1 MNFKRSCITGMSI
14 TVSLMLSACAYM
26 PTSGPTAKSVVRSG
40 EQIGDQAAAKA
51 AENLEQK
58 AVIVD
63 MDAHISS
70 VLGQRSQRRL
80 FSETWRDSVEPN
92 VVGSGDVLEVT
103 IWEAPPSV
111 LFGGATNA
119 IGASNARDVKLP
131 PQMVNQDGTIQ
142 IPFIGAIRVRGRAIP
157 QIEKEIASRLS
168 RMANQP
174 QVMVTPLKNNSSNV
188 AVIGDGGLSVNMP
201 LTAKKER
208 VLDAITAVG
217 GKISSRTSIQVTR
230 GSTVRSLPL
239 LSITQDP
246 RQNITLRAG
255 DIVSVLNQ
263 PYSFVALGATGQN
276 NELPLEAG
284 GITLAQAFGRIRGV
298 NNNQAD
304 AAGVFVF
311 RYEDADTVAQ
321 WDESRAREPHGQK
334 VPVVYRANLRN
345 PNTFFYAQ
353 NFVIQDKD
361 IIFVADAPAWKLQ
374 KFLAMVGAI
383 VSPFNT
389 FSSSVVNSTNAVNKV
404 EGW

>member
-1 MNFKRSCITGMSI
+1 MNVNRLVRMMLLG
-14 TVSLMLSACAYM
+14 VSLTCGACSYM
-26 PTSGPTAKSVVRSG
+26 PTSGPTASKVVRSG
-40 EQIGDQAAAKA
+40 ELINQSSN
-51 AENLEQK
+51 AEVTGELERR
-58 AVIVD
+58 AVVVD
-63 MDAHISS
+63 LNAEISGA
-70 VLGQRSQRRL
+70 LAQRSQRQL
-80 FSETWRDSVEPN
+80 FSETWRDSVEAN
-92 VVGSGDVLEVT
+92 VIGAGDVLEVT

-131 PQMVNQDGTIQ
+131 PQMVNQEGTIQ
-142 IPFIGAIRVRGRAIP
+142 IPFIGSVRASGRAIP
-157 QIEKEIASRLS
+157 QIEREIASRLS

-188 AVIGDGGLSVNMP
+188 AVIGDGGVSVNMS
-201 LTAKKER
+201 LTAKRER
-208 VLDAITAVG
+208 LLDAITAVG
-217 GKISSRTSIQVTR
+217 GKISSRTSIQLTR
-230 GSTVRSLPL
+230 GATVRSLPL
-239 LSITQDP
+239 LTITQDP
-246 RQNITLRAG
+246 RQNITLRSG
-255 DIVSVLNQ
+255 DVVSVLNQ

-284 GITLAQAFGRIRGV
+284 GISLAQAFGRIRGV

-311 RYEDADTVAQ
+311 RFEDADTVAQ
-321 WDESRAREPHGQK
+321 WDGARAREPRGQK
-334 VPVVYRANLRN
+334 IPVVYRANLRD

-389 FSSSVVNSTNAVNKV
+389 LSSSVVNSSNAVGKV

>member
-1 MNFKRSCITGMSI
+1 MNVNCLVRVALIGL
-14 TVSLMLSACAYM
+14 SLTCGACSYM
-26 PTSGPTAKSVVRSG
+26 PTSGPTASKVVRSG
-40 EQIGDQAAAKA
+40 ELITQSPKAEVTGELERRAVVVDLNAK
-51 AENLEQK
+51 
-58 AVIVD
+58 
-63 MDAHISS
+63 ISGA
-70 VLGQRSQRRL
+70 LAQRSQRQL
-80 FSETWRDSVEPN
+80 FSETWRDSVEAN
-92 VVGSGDVLEVT
+92 IIGAGDVLEVT

-131 PQMVNQDGTIQ
+131 PQMVNQEGTIQ
-142 IPFIGAIRVRGRAIP
+142 IPFIGPVRASGRAIP
-157 QIEKEIASRLS
+157 QIEREIASRLS

-188 AVIGDGGLSVNMP
+188 AVIGDGGVSVNMP
-201 LTAKKER
+201 LTAKRER
-208 VLDAITAVG
+208 LLDAITAVG
-217 GKISSRTSIQVTR
+217 GKISSRTSIQLTR
-230 GSTVRSLPL
+230 GATVRSLPL
-239 LSITQDP
+239 LTITQDP
-246 RQNITLRAG
+246 RQNITLRSG
-255 DIVSVLNQ
+255 DVVSVLNQ

-284 GITLAQAFGRIRGV
+284 GISLAQAFGRIRGV

-311 RYEDADTVAQ
+311 RFENADIVAS
-321 WDESRAREPHGQK
+321 WDESRAREPKGQK
-334 VPVVYRANLRN
+334 IPVVYRANLRD
-345 PNTFFYAQ
+345 PNAFFYAQ
-353 NFVIQDKD
+353 NFVIQNKD

-389 FSSSVVNSTNAVNKV
+389 LSSSVVNSSNAVGKV